1 MRNALLF
8 VDEYNEDVFS
18 PHGTH
23 FAVIA
28 GTHVPLKSILLG
40 QVCFCEVNGVLT
52 VYYRNDETMGKWT
65 FVCLN
70 VFLFGRRVCL
80 IILLYILKNHVGFLH
95 LSKSRYMIQ
104 YGKGNLTWN
113 TFAGKVRGVGVKM
126 SVEKTHPGL
135 PRSGRILTNL
145 VPWLNRSSDYP
156 WAEIY
161 TTWKPPTGN

>member
-113 TFAGKVRGVGVKM
+113 TFAGKVRG
-126 SVEKTHPGL
+126 EYCL
-135 PRSGRILTNL
+135 
-145 VPWLNRSSDYP
+145 
-156 WAEIY
+156 
-161 TTWKPPTGN
+161 